1 MEELKVI
8 SEKEVLGKEFR
19 IYGTVDAPLFLAKDV
34 AEFIDYSFKDSRQI
48 HRDVSKMLCTVDD
61 EEKLKSTINLGGED
75 YSHGGIRENTEMWF
89 LTEDG
94 LYEVLMQ
101 SRKPI
106 AKQFKKEVKNI
117 LKQIRLTGGTISR
130 DREED
135 FINNY
140 FPSFSE
146 DVKMAMVQDLRKQNE
161 EYKQKI
167 EQQKPLVEFAETVS
181 ISVNSI
187 SVGDFAKL
195 LYDEDIKLGQN
206 KLFKWLRNNKY
217 LMENNTPYQKYMDNG
232 IFEVIEQTYKTPYGE
247 KTSLKTLITG
257 RGQIVLTE
265 TLRKVCK

>member
-8 SEKEVLGKEFR
+8 NEKEVLGKEFR
-19 IYGTVDAPLFLAKDV
+19 IYGTVETPLFLAKDV
-34 AEFIDYSFKDSRQI
+34 AEFIEHSNI
-48 HRDVSKMLCTVDD
+48 TMMLQTIDE
-61 EEKLKSTINLGGED
+61 EEKLKIRPKQSLGLLTSNNE
-75 YSHGGIRENTEMWF
+75 YNF